1 MDPNVTK
8 FSDSLTSSLT
18 SLYQVG
24 GLVLVFIFIGVITMI
39 IGNFSSSAVSN
50 WIFAVGVTITI
61 CCLGLFVY
69 TQVSGPVKAAHSL
82 RDNKE
87 TLDAIQGIALEL
99 TRTTSALQSLTFK
112 HMKEID
118 RILQTAVPMLSG
130 IPFINHKMAE
140 LGVSDAHNVSRI
152 IVETSTSV
160 ETIVRDIEDA
170 LVNANSSKLRVYVDD
185 LARLTTD
192 IRNALATSAIDK

>member
-1 MDPNVTK
+1 MSILRLLIPCVTDG
-8 FSDSLTSSLT
+8 S
-18 SLYQVG
+18 
-24 GLVLVFIFIGVITMI
+24 
-39 IGNFSSSAVSN
+39 
-50 WIFAVGVTITI
+50 
-61 CCLGLFVY
+61 
-69 TQVSGPVKAAHSL
+69 AHSL
-82 RDNKE
+82 HKNKE

-99 TRTTSALQSLTFK
+99 TRTVSALQSLTFK
-112 HMKEID
+112 HMKEVD
-118 RILQTAVPMLSG
+118 RILQTAVPIVST
-130 IPFINHKMAE
+130 IPFINHKMTE

-170 LVNANSSKLRVYVDD
+170 LVNANSSKLRVYVND